1 MVDFAEQQASTA
13 RGALP
18 MNSDFPLSSRGKP
31 PDFVRERA
39 YARTIG
45 LVAEVHVAKADE
57 VIAMLSS
64 SAVSRGTTNCG
75 LATAW
80 DAASPPRPIGGLT
93 KRVMDVGIATAMVI
107 LLCPLM
113 VLVICLIS
121 AVMGPPILFAHRRIG
136 HAGKVFNCYKFR
148 TMVAAPDDIL
158 ITHLERNSD
167 AAREWQEKRKLRNDP
182 RVTELG
188 RILRK
193 SSLDEL
199 PQLFNVLRGDMSCVG
214 PRPIVGE
221 ELPLYGEH
229 AGADRAAP

>member
-1 MVDFAEQQASTA
+1 
-13 RGALP
+13 
-18 MNSDFPLSSRGKP
+18 
-31 PDFVRERA
+31 
-39 YARTIG
+39 
-45 LVAEVHVAKADE
+45 
-57 VIAMLSS
+57 
-64 SAVSRGTTNCG
+64 
-75 LATAW
+75 
-80 DAASPPRPIGGLT
+80 
-93 KRVMDVGIATAMVI
+93 MDVGIATAMVI

-136 HAGKVFNCYKFR
+136 YAGKVFNCYKFR

-214 PRPIVGE
+214 PRPVVAE

-229 AGADRAAP
+229 AGEYLKVRPGLTGLWQVSGRADLNYDQRVAFDCHYVRSWSIWADLVILARTIFVLAKFRETA